1 MRAQG
6 SLAVARLAAHT
17 SPMRIG
23 LVGYGAWGRMHA
35 GAIAHIPELSLAAV
49 MCGSEAS
56 ARAAAAELPGVTV
69 YRELDALLR
78 DKAVDLVDICAPNN
92 LHAGFAVAA
101 LDAGKH
107 VLLEK
112 PMATT
117 LADAERV
124 VAAAERSGNYCAIG
138 LELHVSKQWA
148 RVRELIGEGAIGRTR
163 FANLTLF
170 RRPFRGGSGGWRHT
184 SERVGSWILEEPIH
198 YIDLLLWYFRERGL
212 PVEVSADGVPS
223 PKGTGMYDAFTCT
236 LRFAD
241 GAYAVFSQCL
251 GGFEHSLVLEIA
263 GDGGAIRTWWAGAMD
278 RTHTP
283 DFELK
288 LQRAGAAEAEIVAV
302 EKSGEV
308 FELEEQ
314 LRRLVADVPRRTPL
328 VSARD
333 AMPSLR
339 VCLEIERALAERR
352 TIRLDW

>member
-1 MRAQG
+1 
-6 SLAVARLAAHT
+6 
-17 SPMRIG
+17 MRIG

-35 GAIAHIPELSLAAV
+35 GAIARIPELSLAAV

-56 ARAAAAELPGVTV
+56 ARAAAADLPGVTV
-69 YRELDALLR
+69 YRDLDALLGDR
-78 DKAVDLVDICAPNN
+78 AVELVDIVAPNN
-92 LHAGFAVAA
+92 LHAGMAVAA
-101 LDAGKH
+101 LAAGKH

-124 VAAAERSGNYCAIG
+124 VTAAERSGSYLGIG

-148 RVRELIGEGAIGRTR
+148 RVHELIAEGAIGRAR
-163 FANLTLF
+163 YANLALF
-170 RRPFRGGSGGWRHT
+170 RRSFRPGSGGWRHT
-184 SERVGSWILEEPIH
+184 SDRVGSWILEEPIH

-223 PKGTGMYDAFTCT
+223 ALGSGMYDAFTCT

-251 GGFEHSLVLEIA
+251 AGFEHSLMLEIA
-263 GDGGAIRTWWAGAMD
+263 GDGGALRTWWAGAMD
-278 RTHTP
+278 RTQTP

-288 LQRAGAAEAEIVAV
+288 LQRAGASEAEVVAV

-333 AMPSLR
+333 ALPSLR
-339 VCLEIERALAERR
+339 ICLEIERALSERR
-352 TIRLDW
+352 AITLAWT

>member
-1 MRAQG
+1 
-6 SLAVARLAAHT
+6 
-17 SPMRIG
+17 MRIG

-35 GAIAHIPELSLAAV
+35 ATIARIPELSLAAV
-49 MCGSEAS
+49 MCGSETS
-56 ARAAAAELPGVTV
+56 ARAAAADLPGVAV

-78 DKAVDLVDICAPNN
+78 DPAVDLVDIVAPNN
-92 LHAGFAVAA
+92 LHAEMAVAA

-124 VAAAERSGNYCAIG
+124 VGAAERSGRYLGVG

-148 RVRELIGEGAIGRTR
+148 KVRELIAEGAIGRAR
-163 FANLTLF
+163 YANLSLF
-170 RRPFRGGSGGWRHT
+170 RRPFRGGSGNWRHT
-184 SERVGSWILEEPIH
+184 SDRVGSWILEEPIH

-223 PKGTGMYDAFTCT
+223 ALGAGMYDALSCT

-241 GAYAVFSQCL
+241 GAYAVFSQCV

-263 GDGGAIRTWWAGAMD
+263 GDGGALRTWWAGAMD

-288 LQRAGAAEAEIVAV
+288 LQRAGKAEAEVVSV

-314 LRRLVADVPRRTPL
+314 LRRLVTDVPRRTPL

-333 AMPSLR
+333 ALPSLKI
-339 VCLEIERALAERR
+339 CLEIERALRERR
-352 TIRLDW
+352 LVALAWK

>member
-1 MRAQG
+1 
-6 SLAVARLAAHT
+6 
-17 SPMRIG
+17 MRIG

-35 GAIAHIPELSLAAV
+35 ATIARIPELSLAAV

-56 ARAAAAELPGVTV
+56 ARAAAADLPGIMV

-78 DKAVDLVDICAPNN
+78 DPAVDLIDIVAPNN
-92 LHAGFAVAA
+92 LHAAMAVAA

-124 VAAAERSGNYCAIG
+124 VAAAERSGRYLGVG
-138 LELHVSKQWA
+138 LELRVSKQWA
-148 RVRELIGEGAIGRTR
+148 RVRELIAEGAIGRAR
-163 FANLTLF
+163 YANLALF
-170 RRPFRGGSGGWRHT
+170 RRPFRGGSGNWRHT
-184 SERVGSWILEEPIH
+184 SDRVGSWILEEPIH
-198 YIDLLLWYFRERGL
+198 YIDLLLWYFRECGL

-223 PKGTGMYDAFTCT
+223 TLGAGMYDALTCT
-236 LRFAD
+236 LRFAN
-241 GAYAVFSQCL
+241 GAYAVFSQCV

-263 GDGGAIRTWWAGAMD
+263 GDGGALRTWWAGAMD

-283 DFELK
+283 EFELK
-288 LQRAGAAEAEIVAV
+288 LQRTGKAEAEVVAV

-314 LRRLVADVPRRTPL
+314 LRRLVADVPRRAPL

-333 AMPSLR
+333 ALPSLR
-339 VCLEIERALAERR
+339 ICLEIERALRERR
-352 TIRLDW
+352 AIALAWT